1 MLPDNWFYYP
11 VITHSAKEVRT
22 IAPTSPFF
30 RFEVA
35 VLFPS
40 RIFILSAHVLDLKV
54 NK

>member
-22 IAPTSPFF
+22 IATTSPFF
-30 RFEVA
+30 RFEVT

-40 RIFILSAHVLDLKV
+40 PFLSAHVPDLKL